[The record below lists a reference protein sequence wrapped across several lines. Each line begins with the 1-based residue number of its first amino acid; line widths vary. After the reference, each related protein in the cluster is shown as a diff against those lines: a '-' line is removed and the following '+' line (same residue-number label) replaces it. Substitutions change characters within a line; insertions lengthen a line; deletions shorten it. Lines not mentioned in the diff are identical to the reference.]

1 VVTPKFLEKRVV
13 CSNARSTVFFV
24 DSGRG
29 EGESMV
35 VLGVHIRYVSVCCHE
50 LGRGSVG
57 SGV

>member
-1 VVTPKFLEKRVV
+1 V